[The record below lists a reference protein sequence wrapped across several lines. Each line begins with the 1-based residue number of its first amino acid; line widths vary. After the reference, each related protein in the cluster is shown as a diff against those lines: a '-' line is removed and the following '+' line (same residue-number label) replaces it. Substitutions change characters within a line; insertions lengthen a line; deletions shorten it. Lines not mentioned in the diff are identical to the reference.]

1 MKSVDFHPTEP
12 WILASL
18 YNGNVYIWNYKT
30 QNLVKSF
37 EVTDLP
43 GSLPRS
49 DGWSAHPFI
58 FSVRTC
64 KFIPRKQWVITG
76 ADDMFIRVY
85 NYNTMEKV
93 TTFEA
98 HQDYIRYTSNVGC
111 E

>member
-1 MKSVDFHPTEP
+1 
-12 WILASL
+12 L
-18 YNGNVYIWNYKT
+18 YNGNVYIYNYKT

-43 GSLPRS
+43 GMNSSCNNYQPCLPT
-49 DGWSAHPFI
+49 FL
-58 FSVRTC
+58 FNVNNSVRTC
-64 KFIPRKQWVITG
+64 KFVPRKQWVITG

-98 HQDYIRYTSNVGC
+98 HQDYIRYFVPKIGKQGKVLRHTT
-111 E
+111 